1 MRNPSRLPPLKALAA
16 FEAAGRHLNFSG
28 AAQELGTTQP
38 AVSQQVATLEADLGV
53 ALFRRLHRGVALTA
67 AGAELLAAVT
77 AGLATIEDA
86 TIAIRRQAGPK
97 TLQILTD
104 FGFAAWWLMARLGA
118 LGEHMPGVEIR
129 VLTAQHEIDLRRE
142 QVDVAVLFG
151 DAARWPGHRVTLL
164 FEEQVHP
171 VCTPAFLARQG
182 VALDQADPAELRL
195 LHVRDPLPK
204 RWASWA
210 DWFAAQGQEID
221 KRPQDL
227 RFDNYQLVLQATLL
241 GQGVALGWRPLIDD
255 LAAGGH
261 LLLLAE
267 QPLRTERGYHLIEPT
282 ARLGDPI
289 VAQFRRWLL
298 EERDRTARGVTG

>member
-1 MRNPSRLPPLKALAA
+1 MRNPSRLPPLKTLAA

-38 AVSQQVATLEADLGV
+38 AVSQQVAALEADLGV

-67 AGAELLAAVT
+67 SGGELLAAVT
-77 AGLATIEDA
+77 SGLATIEDA

-171 VCTPAFLARQG
+171 VCTPSFLARQG
-182 VALDQADPAELRL
+182 LAAGQADPAQLRL

-255 LAAGGH
+255 LEAGGH
-261 LLLLAE
+261 LVLLAE

-282 ARLGDPI
+282 ARLGDPV

-298 EERDRTARGVTG
+298 EERDRTARSVTG